1 MSIRMLILG
10 GARFHGLQ
18 AAEFFSGSGCE
29 VYVLNR
35 GNYKTSYGSDIK
47 HLRADRNDADA
58 LKSVLKDKY
67 FDVVID
73 NNAYNNSHINIIMD
87 LIRDRCGHYIFTSSV
102 AVYMVLSSDRRL
114 KEDDATGI
122 LKEPYSPAV
131 REYAIN
137 KLAAENALIE
147 NARGMNCTIL
157 RFPNIYGEGD
167 FTAKLSHFYY
177 RFRDGGRILLEEEV
191 DRFSLI
197 YVKDVVRALECVIR
211 NEACR
216 GRIINIADPV
226 DYNYDEF
233 FIAVY
238 GDKYNR
244 DKLLLVPAEKIWNG
258 GYCFSFTWSPSLD
271 TSLSQCLFGDLSYTP
286 ISVWSK
292 DTLEWELENFK
303 YRNLSPDYIR
313 LREVELKLIEEYCG
327 D

>member
-18 AAEFFSGSGCE
+18 AAEFFSGSGYE

-35 GNYKTSYGSDIK
+35 GNYKTNYGSDIR
-47 HLRADRNDADA
+47 HLIADRNNIDA
-58 LKSVLKDKY
+58 LKAVLKGRY

-73 NNAYNNSHINIIMD
+73 NNAYNPIHINSLLD

-102 AVYMVLSSDRRL
+102 AVYLVLSSERRL

-137 KLAAENALIE
+137 KLAAENALTK
-147 NARGMNCTIL
+147 NALGMNYTIL

-191 DRFSLI
+191 DRLSLI
-197 YVKDVVRALECVIR
+197 YVKDVVRALKCVIQKGD
-211 NEACR
+211 CR
-216 GRIINIADPV
+216 GKIINIADTA
-226 DYNYDEF
+226 DYNYEEF
-233 FIAVY
+233 FSSVY
-238 GDKYNR
+238 GDYYSR
-244 DKLLLVPAEKIWNG
+244 DKLVLIPAGKIWNG

-271 TSLSQCLFGDLSYTP
+271 TSLSQGLLGDLDYTP

-303 YRNLSPDYIR
+303 YRNLSLDYIR